1 VKIAVLFDMLGPY
14 HVARLEAL
22 GVADS
27 VVAVEIAAR
36 SGIYGWTPIDNARSF
51 ERETLFDIDDSAH
64 LDDRT
69 IHRVIFETLDRHR
82 PEVVFIPGWSAR
94 AALAALR
101 WCLVRRRPSVV
112 MSETTRWDHPRV
124 AWREMVKRFVAR
136 LFSAGLVGG
145 TPHRDYLAELGM
157 PRRAIALGYDVVDNL
172 YFSVGAR
179 AAREEGDAARRR
191 LGLPDRYF
199 LASARFVPVKNLMG
213 LLECF
218 ARFRSS
224 RPDSSTALVLLGD
237 GEERA
242 ALEARRETLGLEGVV
257 LMPGFKQYDELPA
270 YYGLADAFVHVSRIE
285 PWGLV
290 VNEAMA
296 AGLPIVI
303 SRQCG
308 CASSLLRE
316 GENGFCASFDSL
328 EELAARLAQLDTDAA
343 LRQRMGARSRE
354 LIADWGPARFAEGAL
369 EAARFASERGAAAD
383 SLVARGLLS
392 ALRGA

>member
-1 VKIAVLFDMLGPY
+1 
-14 HVARLEAL
+14 
-22 GVADS
+22 
-27 VVAVEIAAR
+27 
-36 SGIYGWTPIDNARSF
+36 
-51 ERETLFDIDDSAH
+51 
-64 LDDRT
+64 
-69 IHRVIFETLDRHR
+69 
-82 PEVVFIPGWSAR
+82 
-94 AALAALR
+94 
-101 WCLVRRRPSVV
+101 
-112 MSETTRWDHPRV
+112 
-124 AWREMVKRFVAR
+124 
-136 LFSAGLVGG
+136 
-145 TPHRDYLAELGM
+145 
-157 PRRAIALGYDVVDNL
+157 
-172 YFSVGAR
+172 
-179 AAREEGDAARRR
+179 
-191 LGLPDRYF
+191 LPDRYF

-354 LIADWGPARFAEGAL
+354 LIADWGPARFAAGAL

-383 SLVARGLLS
+383 SFVARGLLS